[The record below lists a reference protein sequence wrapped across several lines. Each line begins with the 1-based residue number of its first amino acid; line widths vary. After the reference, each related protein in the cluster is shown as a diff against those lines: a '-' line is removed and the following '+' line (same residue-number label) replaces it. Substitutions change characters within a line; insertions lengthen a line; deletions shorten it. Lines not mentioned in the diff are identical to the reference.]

1 MENAVPH
8 IILILKSE
16 KETVLDI
23 LYKVNLQKKRKKN
36 IREHV
41 LFGLTPLYY

>member
-1 MENAVPH
+1 MEYAVPH

-23 LYKVNLQKKRKKN
+23 LYKVNLQKKRKK
-36 IREHV
+36 E
-41 LFGLTPLYY
+41 Y